1 MSDKNVF
8 VVIGQRNIE
17 GDGLICAC
25 ELKEDAE
32 RMVVAILKNGT
43 FKDLDRLF
51 IYKTKLEGDCFGLD
65 GPSDGGPV
73 LVAKVE
79 RYG

>member
-1 MSDKNVF
+1 MNDNVF
-8 VVIGQRNIE
+8 VVVGENNVT
-17 GDGLICAC
+17 GKSLICAC

-32 RMVVAILKNGT
+32 RMVIAVLRNET
-43 FKDLDRLF
+43 YNNLDRLF
-51 IYKTKLEGDCFGLD
+51 IYRTKLEGDCFGLH

-79 RYG
+79 RYE